1 MRVSPGVGAAVL
13 EHALTPRVEAELWNL
28 CRLAGFEIDSAV
40 FEIVGASCCDDPPFR
55 ASHVCGSFFTWY
67 A

>member
-1 MRVSPGVGAAVL
+1 ML